1 MRLLTG
7 DARHAVFAPL
17 DDGTGRSAA
26 VVRRLGSAIALG
38 IIEDGEQLPAEQQ
51 LAASL
56 NVATVTLREALAD
69 LRSRGLVSTRRGRGG
84 GSFVRTDE
92 SALAE
97 LARGRLGE
105 LSSAELR
112 ELGDLRAAIGGTA
125 ARLAAVR
132 ASASDLLRLR
142 QLVDRF
148 AAAEEAGEQRRIE
161 GRYHIALAA
170 AAQSVRLTTQE
181 IELQSE
187 LGQVLWG
194 SSRSEAEVS
203 QDAAAHRAVL
213 DAIEDR
219 DPVLARDRA
228 EEHLDRVTL
237 RLIGLHLALVRRG
250 GAAGADGQS
259 RDEGDR

>member
-7 DARHAVFAPL
+7 DARQAVFAPL
-17 DDGTGRSAA
+17 DDGAGRSAA

-84 GSFVRTDE
+84 GSFVRADDD
-92 SALAE
+92 ALAE
-97 LARGRLGE
+97 LARGRLAE
-105 LSSAELR
+105 LSTADLR
-112 ELGDLRAAIGGTA
+112 ELGDLRVAVGGTS

-132 ASASDLLRLR
+132 ASASELAALRG
-142 QLVDRF
+142 LVDRV
-148 AAAEEAGEQRRIE
+148 AAARDGSEQRRLE

-170 AAQSVRLTTQE
+170 STQSVRLTTQE

-194 SSRSEAEVS
+194 SSRSPAEVAT
-203 QDAAAHRAVL
+203 DTAAHHAVL
-213 DAIEDR
+213 DAVEAR
-219 DPVLARDRA
+219 DAALARDLA
-228 EEHLDRVTL
+228 EEHLDRVTV
-237 RLIGLHLALVRRG
+237 RLIEIHIAAVRRG
-250 GAAGADGQS
+250 DGPSARGQ
-259 RDEGDR
+259 DR